1 MHEESTLDPMSS
13 PTISVRK
20 WFTSCETT
28 NHVFGKPCPEP
39 SRRALAAAVINNPF
53 ASSYVEDLNPLID
66 AAPQLST
73 ELAERCL
80 ATLGVP
86 GEEVSAYGKGAIV
99 GLNGELE
106 HAAALIHPTFGAP
119 VRAAIG
125 GGAAIIPST
134 KVIASAG
141 FRLTIPITNRN
152 DIWSFDEMDSASISI
167 DDAPH
172 PDEIVIVLAYAT
184 GGRPAHRIVKRA

>member
-1 MHEESTLDPMSS
+1 MST

-28 NHVFGKPCPEP
+28 IHVFGNTRPNPP
-39 SRRALAAAVINNPF
+39 RRALAAAVINNPF
-53 ASSYVEDLNPLID
+53 AGRYVEDLNPLVD
-66 AAPQLST
+66 EAPQLSQ

-86 GEEVSAYGKGAIV
+86 AEEVSAYGKGAIV

-125 GGAAIIPST
+125 GGAALIPST

-141 FRLTIPITNRN
+141 FRLTIPITNRH

-172 PDEIVIVLAYAT
+172 PDEIVIVLAFAT
-184 GGRPAHRIVKRA
+184 GGRPAHRTVKRA